1 MSENKEKVAT
11 INNQA
16 EDNDGW
22 IDAGEYSLKLEGDV
36 IIARNAKGKVLK
48 TVPAKAKK
56 LEQYDQLD
64 GLRAFLAQHDEHC
77 LDTVRRWFLS
87 SLPVPLS
94 VIIAVWPDPP
104 WRKYLADVIVSDGS
118 ITGFLRAVNDD
129 GIQVVDLDGE
139 TTTIDYSD
147 AALVTIPHPAVTEN
161 LDEWREFAVELGVH
175 QGLDQLFRDVY
186 IKPADED
193 GQKAAVKAY
202 VGATYER
209 SSHLMGRGRGGGFV
223 TTMGEV
229 SLRVH
234 EGGETITASLDVS
247 AWDPTESAE
256 LGKLSFSVHGED
268 LELDKVGPIAW
279 SEGIRMCEFIY
290 AGRSVK
296 ENK

>member
-1 MSENKEKVAT
+1 M
-11 INNQA
+11 
-16 EDNDGW
+16 
-22 IDAGEYSLKLEGDV
+22 
-36 IIARNAKGKVLK
+36 
-48 TVPAKAKK
+48 
-56 LEQYDQLD
+56 
-64 GLRAFLAQHDEHC
+64 
-77 LDTVRRWFLS
+77 
-87 SLPVPLS
+87 
-94 VIIAVWPDPP
+94 
-104 WRKYLADVIVSDGS
+104 IVSDGS